1 MDQSFFYKSAWL
13 YEALMIGLY
22 HGAYVER
29 YKSLAALVP
38 EGSSVV
44 DVCCGPA
51 RLYFSHLRFK
61 RVSYIGLDI
70 NPGFVARLAS
80 AGFENVT
87 GKVWDLTAT
96 EPLPRADYVI
106 MQASLYHFLPD
117 PRPIVDR
124 MLAAAEV
131 NVILAEPVR
140 NVADSKNP
148 LLAWLARKLTNPG
161 TGDQPHR
168 FNQDRFEKFV
178 DYYRGENRVIHS
190 CPIAGGREWLCVLRG
205 GRLETRS

>member
-1 MDQSFFYKSAWL
+1 
-13 YEALMIGLY
+13 MIGLY
-22 HGAYVER
+22 RGAYVER

-38 EGSSVV
+38 DGSTVV

-61 RVSYIGLDI
+61 RVSYTGLDI
-70 NPGFVARLAS
+70 NPRFVARLAS
-80 AGFENVT
+80 AGLKNVT
-87 GKVWDLTAT
+87 GEVWDLTTSA
-96 EPLPRADYVI
+96 PLPRADYVI

-124 MLAAAEV
+124 MLTAAEV

-140 NVADSKNP
+140 NVADSNNP
-148 LLAWLARKLTNPG
+148 LFAWLARKLTNPG

-168 FNQDRFEKFV
+168 FNKERFEKFI
-178 DYYRGENRVIHS
+178 DYYRGEDRVIRS

-205 GRLETRS
+205 RRLESGTWLGGSS